1 MNTNRQRS
9 AAKARSGPESRSPY
23 QVLGL
28 SAGASEE
35 QIRRAYLE
43 KVRQSPPERDPEGFK
58 EIRRAYGVLQDG
70 AKRRELELS
79 LYRRESGLDVGTPE
93 VDFPSLYIRRIFRM
107 LLASSDFEL
116 EDFGRDFLALD
127 QVVDRL

>member
-1 MNTNRQRS
+1 M
-9 AAKARSGPESRSPY
+9 
-23 QVLGL
+23 LGL

-58 EIRRAYGVLQDG
+58 EIRRAYGVLQDR

-79 LYRRESGLDVGTPE
+79 LYRRESGLEVGTAE
-93 VDFPSLYIRRIFRM
+93 VDFPSLYIQRILRM
-107 LLASSDFEL
+107 LLASSDFQV
-116 EDFGRDFLALD
+116 EDFSRDFLPLD
-127 QVVDRL
+127 EAVDRL

>member
-1 MNTNRQRS
+1 M
-9 AAKARSGPESRSPY
+9 
-23 QVLGL
+23 LGL
-28 SAGASEE
+28 SAGAPEE

-79 LYRRESGLDVGTPE
+79 LYRRESGLKLDTAE
-93 VDFPSLYIRRIFRM
+93 VDFPSLYIQRIFRM
-107 LLASSDFEL
+107 LLASSDFQV
-116 EDFGRDFLALD
+116 EDFSRDFLPLD
-127 QVVDRL
+127 EAVDRL